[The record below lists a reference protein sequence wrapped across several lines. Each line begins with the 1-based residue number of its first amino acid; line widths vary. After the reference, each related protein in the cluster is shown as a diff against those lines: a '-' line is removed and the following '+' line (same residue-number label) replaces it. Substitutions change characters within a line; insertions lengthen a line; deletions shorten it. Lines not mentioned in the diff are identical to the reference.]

1 MTHMF
6 SHLNI
11 FGTKAAAI
19 TDTHEILTY
28 VDLQHACDRLAAT
41 ATKHGLVFCMCENSI
56 GALIGYV
63 AFIRAKLPAVM
74 LDGSKD
80 AETLSVLQQSYQ
92 PRYIWI
98 SETRKADFPAGD
110 AIFTYAGYV
119 LLQFETEEQ
128 TFHPDLQLLL
138 TTSGS
143 TGSPKLVRLSQKNL
157 LSNAE
162 SIAEYLEITAEERP
176 ITSLPMY
183 YSYGLSVINSHLI
196 KGATL
201 LLTDKGIMQK
211 EFWEFAKA
219 QAASSLAGVPYTYEM
234 LRRLRVFRMDL
245 PALRT
250 FTQAGGKL
258 KAEIVREFI
267 EASQQAGKRFI
278 VMYGQ
283 TEATARMSYLPEKY
297 ALEKY
302 ASIGIAIPGGQ
313 FSLIAADGTPIT
325 EADKE
330 GELVY
335 TGPNVSMGYAESA
348 ADLALGDEN
357 KGILRTGDLARRDTD
372 GYYYITGR
380 LKRFVKIWGN
390 RCNLDAV
397 EQICKSIT
405 ANCAC
410 TGVDDKITIY
420 VTEDGH
426 AEELLTRLTSKTGF
440 NVRAFEVRRI
450 DNIPKN
456 EAGKVQYAELSK
468 L

>member
-1 MTHMF
+1 MKHF
-6 SHLNI
+6 SFPYKADDLVAISDGGNCLSMKELSLQAQRISALMGEKSLVLCLCQNTIPCLVGYYAFLTGNHVAIMLDASK
-11 FGTKAAAI
+11 GT
-19 TDTHEILTY
+19 ETY
-28 VDLQHACDRLAAT
+28 ESYISNYNPGYIWT
-41 ATKHGLVFCMCENSI
+41 PENS
-56 GALIGYV
+56 
-63 AFIRAKLPAVM
+63 
-74 LDGSKD
+74 
-80 AETLSVLQQSYQ
+80 
-92 PRYIWI
+92 
-98 SETRKADFPAGD
+98 DFPKNGWQE
-110 AIFTYAGYV
+110 V
-119 LLQFETEEQ
+119 LRYESYILLKTTTKQCDSL
-128 TFHPDLQLLL
+128 HPDLQLLL

-162 SIAEYLEITAEERP
+162 SIAEYLGITDEERP

-196 KGATL
+196 KGSTI

-211 EFWEFAKA
+211 EFWEFAKE

-245 PALRT
+245 PALKT

-258 KAEIVREFI
+258 KAELVREFI

-283 TEATARMSYLPEKY
+283 TEATARMSYLPENNS
-297 ALEKY
+297 LEKY

-313 FSLIAADGTPIT
+313 FSLISADGATIT
-325 EADKE
+325 DADTE

-335 TGPNVSMGYAESA
+335 TGSNVSMGYAECA

-357 KGILRTGDLARRDTD
+357 QGILRTGDLARRDID

-397 EQICKSIT
+397 EQICKSVT
-405 ANCAC
+405 SNCAC

-426 AEELLTRLTSKTGF
+426 TEELLTRLTSKTGF
-440 NVRAFEVRRI
+440 NVRAFAVRRV
-450 DNIPKN
+450 DSIPKN